1 MDHKLVSTHEELSQ
15 NGTHLA
21 PVSCHQDGRE
31 DHMLP
36 CGFDFAQEDSIEEL
50 RHDPGEGD
58 HQLESPS
65 LLHLSKKAKG
75 FSLTPSLKLENQG
88 NLIHETRTGE
98 NIYATPQACTS
109 TITPCLRRPA
119 KPKVINDVVPQTRSV
134 RHLFS
139 EQEPPSVARNDCNEL
154 VSEKLEEKS
163 VSFEKFCSFTMA
175 SLDRIQLL
183 WNSSEPRDLQD
194 ILSPITCSSYCS
206 YGCHSNL
213 SSPIDIRSISQTIE
227 SSLSDNEIQPNLDEM
242 EGFEICVKEEEK
254 SMQIFNGH
262 DCKSEGC
269 LMNCYQNHYIKESQN
284 AGKKCNS
291 SSGVSSSKAVLQE
304 NQSLNENTGK
314 DSPTTLQELD
324 ESINGGNWTP
334 ISGISPIPVTP
345 EEQNGENGPLRHK
358 HHQCHHHH
366 HCHHYHCHHTS
377 NDCVHQDQHNMQRS
391 SHLLVEKTSQVL
403 ITSTPI
409 FSKGGGSLCGGK
421 EISEVLQNSGISVE
435 LMPRKESRFI
445 LTSECALEESE
456 FKTRTKDISTP
467 PSSQHT
473 DKTKKFK
480 RCISDEQFP
489 NKKLN
494 RVRISDDLWQNLV
507 TPRKASSIDESF
519 FRDVPQEFGLSKSL
533 D

>member
-213 SSPIDIRSISQTIE
+213 SSPIDIR
-227 SSLSDNEIQPNLDEM
+227 
-242 EGFEICVKEEEK
+242 
-254 SMQIFNGH
+254 
-262 DCKSEGC
+262 
-269 LMNCYQNHYIKESQN
+269 
-284 AGKKCNS
+284 
-291 SSGVSSSKAVLQE
+291 
-304 NQSLNENTGK
+304 NTGK

-494 RVRISDDLWQNLV
+494 RSKEIGCGEDLIPPLDLKGLWSKSLAKNELSQRLHDPVRISDDLWQNLV